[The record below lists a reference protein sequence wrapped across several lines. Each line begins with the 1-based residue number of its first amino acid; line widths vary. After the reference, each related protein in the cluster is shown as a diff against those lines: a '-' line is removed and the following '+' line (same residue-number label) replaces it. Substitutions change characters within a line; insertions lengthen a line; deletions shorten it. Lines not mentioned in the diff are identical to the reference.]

1 MGTDGYRWVRRK
13 NLTVLTTSSSVQIQS
28 FGLTAPRGVQSTR
41 FIGRLSLTRA
51 ACVLALSEQRE
62 AEKPD
67 PEKAGCKAPV
77 PWGDSVSRSL
87 TCRPARKYRAA
98 RLNFSK
104 PVAKER
110 IEHP

>member
-1 MGTDGYRWVRRK
+1 MGTEK
-13 NLTVLTTSSSVQIQS
+13 NLTVLTTSSSVQIRTNPYKSVQIQS

-67 PEKAGCKAPV
+67 PEKAAQLRFACLPPNGKLTGWDIQTV
-77 PWGDSVSRSL
+77 PQAHFWDL
-87 TCRPARKYRAA
+87 
-98 RLNFSK
+98 
-104 PVAKER
+104 
-110 IEHP
+110 